1 MTLLQLVKGTK
12 HYGSKILFETATFSI
27 NEGEHV
33 AVIGPNGAGK
43 TTLFKI
49 LVNKESLDS
58 GQIVKTNGLRIGYLE
73 QESDWGHLDQTP
85 EDYFSSRTH
94 TSIIESWPIW
104 EVKQWGHRLG
114 LTESMFQKP
123 FREFSGGFRMR
134 FKLLDLISQ
143 DPHLM
148 LLDEPTNFLDLE
160 TLLVLET
167 FLCEFKGAFLLI
179 SHDREFLS
187 RVADHTLEVEG
198 GDIQKFPGTIDDYFE
213 AKEQLR
219 INLEKQQANLDA
231 KRKHL
236 EEFVE
241 RFKAKASKAKQA
253 QSRVKQLEKMESIHI
268 KPLPLRAQISIPAPS
283 PTGKE
288 ILDFTQG
295 KIGYSPINPLI
306 HQAHLNMKRGDHIG
320 VVGINGAGKST
331 LLKTLSGK
339 LSPLQGQ
346 LNYGYQV
353 SLSYYA
359 QHSADQLQSEHSV
372 LEALIHG
379 AHPSVTQ
386 QEVLNLAGSLLFS
399 NEAIHKK
406 IRILSG
412 GEKSRVALGQ
422 VLLKKSPLLL
432 LDEPT
437 NHLDFDTV
445 EALTQALKDF
455 EGSLVVVSHDRSF
468 IRRVADKILEIRD
481 GRLQFYPG
489 TYDEY
494 VWSLEKGVLAEIHS
508 TPTAQSKSFHGHG
521 NAASAS
527 SLTSLT
533 NTTSSSTPVDKSEN
547 NYKERKRIESERKK
561 MEKESIRLETEIQQL
576 TEKQIQWNEKLISAT
591 REEILKLTEE
601 LTQISAELLKK
612 EEAYF
617 DILDRLEK
625 S

>member
-1 MTLLQLVKGTK
+1 MTLLQLVKGSK
-12 HYGSKILFETATFSI
+12 QFGSKLLFDEATFSI

-49 LVNKESLDS
+49 LVQRESLDS
-58 GQIVKTNGLRIGYLE
+58 GQIVKTNGLRLGYLE

-85 EDYFSSRTH
+85 EMHFSTRSTH
-94 TSIIESWPIW
+94 GTWPIW

-114 LTESMFQKP
+114 LEDDMFHKP

-160 TLLVLET
+160 TLLVLEA
-167 FLCEFKGAFLLI
+167 FLRDFKGAFLLI

-187 RVADHTLEVEG
+187 RVAEHTLEVEG

-213 AKEQLR
+213 SKEQLR
-219 INLEKQQANLDA
+219 QNLEKQQTNLA
-231 KRKHL
+231 SKRKHL

-253 QSRVKQLEKMESIHI
+253 QSRVKQLQKMESIHI
-268 KPLPLRAQISIPAPS
+268 KPLPLRAHITIPTPS

-288 ILDFTQG
+288 ILELAQSQ
-295 KIGYSPINPLI
+295 IGYSLQSPLMTKAQLI
-306 HQAHLNMKRGDHIG
+306 MRRGDHIG

-331 LLKTLSGK
+331 LLKTLAG
-339 LSPLQGQ
+339 LLPPLKGT
-346 LNYGYQV
+346 LTFGYQV
-353 SLSYYA
+353 GLSYYA
-359 QHSADQLQSEHSV
+359 QHSSDQLRPEHNV
-372 LEALIHG
+372 LEALIHS

-399 NEAIHKK
+399 GEAIYKK
-406 IRILSG
+406 IAVLSG

-445 EALTQALKDF
+445 EALTQALIQF

-468 IRRVADKILEIRD
+468 IRRVASKILEIRD
-481 GRLQFYPG
+481 GQLQFYPG

-494 VWSLEKGVLAEIHS
+494 VWSLEKGVLSEIH
-508 TPTAQSKSFHGHG
+508 A
-521 NAASAS
+521 NAGS
-527 SLTSLT
+527 
-533 NTTSSSTPVDKSEN
+533 TSSSGSQKSSSDKTSSSN
-547 NYKERKRIESERKK
+547 SNSSSSDNGALNKSDLSYKDRKRLESERKK
-561 MEKESIRLETEIQQL
+561 MEKESVRLEELLQTL
-576 TEKQIQWNEKLISAT
+576 GEKQSQLNTKLSTASKD
-591 REEILKLTEE
+591 EILKLTEE
-601 LTQISAELLKK
+601 LSQLSQSLVETEEQYLL
-612 EEAYF
+612 
-617 DILDRLEK
+617 ILETLEK
-625 S
+625 NL

>member
-12 HYGSKILFETATFSI
+12 QFGSKILFDEATFSI

-49 LVNKESLDS
+49 LVQREHLDS
-58 GQIVKTNGLRIGYLE
+58 GQIVKSNGLRLGYLE
-73 QESDWGHLDQTP
+73 QESDWGRLDQTA
-85 EDYFSSRTH
+85 EEHFSARGEH
-94 TSIIESWPIW
+94 TWPIW
-104 EVKQWGHRLG
+104 EVKQWGLRLG
-114 LTESMFQKP
+114 LEDKMFHIP

-160 TLLVLET
+160 TLLVLEA
-167 FLCEFKGAFLLI
+167 FLCDFKGAFLLI

-198 GDIQKFPGTIDDYFE
+198 RDIQKFPGTIDDYFE
-213 AKEQLR
+213 SKEQLR
-219 INLEKQQANLDA
+219 QNLEKQQTNLA
-231 KRKHL
+231 VKRKHL

-253 QSRVKQLEKMESIHI
+253 QSRVKQLQKMEAIHI
-268 KPLPLRAQISIPAPS
+268 KPLPLRAQISIPTPS

-288 ILDFTQG
+288 ILDLAQAQ
-295 KIGYSPINPLI
+295 IGYSKEAPLMTKAQLI
-306 HQAHLNMKRGDHIG
+306 MRRGDHIG

-331 LLKTLSGK
+331 LLKTLAGI
-339 LSPLQGQ
+339 LPPLQGT
-346 LNYGYQV
+346 LTYGYQV

-359 QHSADQLQSEHSV
+359 QHSSDQLKPEQSV
-372 LEALIHG
+372 LQALIHG

-399 NEAIHKK
+399 NDAVNKK
-406 IRILSG
+406 ISVLSG

-445 EALTQALKDF
+445 EALTQALIQF

-468 IRRVADKILEIRD
+468 IRRVASKILEIRD
-481 GRLQFYPG
+481 GQLQFYPG

-494 VWSLEKGVLAEIHS
+494 VWSLEKGVLSEINANS
-508 TPTAQSKSFHGHG
+508 QSSF
-521 NAASAS
+521 
-527 SLTSLT
+527 
-533 NTTSSSTPVDKSEN
+533 SSSKKSNDKFTPNEFNNSLLERNHLDKNELS
-547 NYKERKRIESERKK
+547 YKDRKRLESERKK
-561 MEKESIRLETEIQQL
+561 MEKESLRLEELLQTL
-576 TEKQIQWNEKLISAT
+576 TEKQSQLNEKLSVSSKID
-591 REEILKLTEE
+591 IPKLTDELASTSQSIVETEE
-601 LTQISAELLKK
+601 QYLQLL
-612 EEAYF
+612 EN
-617 DILDRLEK
+617 LEK
-625 S
+625 M